1 MATSNSALFITNAL
15 QNAKPIPAGGV
26 TAQATATSN
35 AILANS
41 SGSYN
46 IFLEPISFIA
56 NNLINI
62 MNYIATA
69 AMVIAGALFAFEI
82 LKMAIE
88 YMINHEASTLTKTFV
103 KKILLFL
110 IVGAVVTHLQ
120 QIMSFVFGS
129 FVSFG
134 QGVGGH
140 LVSSMGNP
148 NVEMGNPLFSWGQLG
163 LIWMNTFNT
172 LTEMTKSWTN
182 VGQVMADY
190 VLVYAVM
197 VIISLLMIFIIIQY
211 FIIQLEIIIQMS
223 LGAIAIAFSMLSYT
237 NYITKNYVKSL
248 INMGI
253 RLFTII
259 AIIYF
264 FNVTVLYEA
273 VVMGDIATNIKTVT
287 NQFQV
292 INTALLSLLFLSLLI
307 AFFVTKGPSLVAN
320 TMSGS
325 GEGSGMD
332 AAMVMGG
339 AAGLATSGASAALQA
354 PAAIGSVAGG
364 AASIAGGTMNAAS
377 KIGKTAYNAPG
388 AVFDGFKSA
397 PNKFMGMID
406 KVDKA
411 NSNWENDWRKRLNK
425 TDFKQDNKAS

>member
-1 MATSNSALFITNAL
+1 MATSSGALFITNAL
-15 QNAKPIPAGGV
+15 QNAKPIPADGV

-35 AILANS
+35 AILANTTN
-41 SGSYN
+41 SYN

-69 AMVIAGALFAFEI
+69 ALVIAGALFAFEL

-88 YMINHEASTLTKTFV
+88 YMINHEASKLTKTFV
-103 KKILLFL
+103 RKILLFL
-110 IVGAVVTHLQ
+110 ILGVVVTHLQ

-134 QGVGGH
+134 QAVGGQ

-172 LTEMTKSWTN
+172 ITVMAKSWTN
-182 VGQVMADY
+182 VGQVMGDY
-190 VLVYAVM
+190 VLVYAIL
-197 VIISLLMIFIIIQY
+197 VIISLLVIFIIIQY

-223 LGAIAIAFSMLSYT
+223 LGAISLAFAMLSYT
-237 NYITKNYVKSL
+237 DYIPKNYVKSL

-259 AIIYF
+259 VIIYF
-264 FNVTVLYEA
+264 FNVTILYEA
-273 VVMGDIATNIKTVT
+273 VVMGDIATNIGTVK
-287 NQFQV
+287 NQFQ
-292 INTALLSLLFLSLLI
+292 ILNIALLSLLFLSLLV
-307 AFFVTKGPSLVAN
+307 AFFVAKGPSLVAN
-320 TMSGS
+320 SMNGS

-332 AAMVMGG
+332 AGMVMAGG
-339 AAGLATSGASAALQA
+339 AALAYGGVSLATGGLSAAASVA
-354 PAAIGSVAGG
+354 PSGLSAAASVAGG
-364 AASIAGGTMNAAS
+364 GISAGASGVS
-377 KIGKTAYNAPG
+377 KITKMI
-388 AVFDGFKSA
+388 KSEA
-397 PNKFMGMID
+397 AEHKKHTTINP
-406 KVDKA
+406 
-411 NSNWENDWRKRLNK
+411 
-425 TDFKQDNKAS
+425 TDFKQPTKTL

>member
-1 MATSNSALFITNAL
+1 MATSSGALFITNAL

-26 TAQATATSN
+26 TAQAAATAK
-35 AILANS
+35 AILANTTN
-41 SGSYN
+41 SYN

-69 AMVIAGALFAFEI
+69 AMVIAGALFAFEL

-88 YMINHEASTLTKTFV
+88 YMINHEASKLTKTFIR
-103 KKILLFL
+103 KIILFL
-110 IVGAVVTHLQ
+110 IIGVVVTHLQ

-134 QGVGGH
+134 QAVGGQ

-148 NVEMGNPLFSWGQLG
+148 NVEMGNPLYSWGQLG

-172 LTEMTKSWTN
+172 ITVMTKSWTN
-182 VGQVMADY
+182 VGQVMGDY
-190 VLVYAVM
+190 VLVYAIM
-197 VIISLLMIFIIIQY
+197 VIISLLVIFIIIQY

-223 LGAIAIAFSMLSYT
+223 IGAIAIAFSMLSYT
-237 NYITKNYVKSL
+237 EYITKNYFKSL
-248 INMGI
+248 IHMGI

-259 AIIYF
+259 VIIYF
-264 FNVTVLYEA
+264 FNVTILYEA
-273 VVMGDIATNIKTVT
+273 VVMSDIAINIGTVK

-307 AFFVTKGPSLVAN
+307 AFFVAKGPSLVAN
-320 TMSGS
+320 SIAGS

-332 AAMVMGG
+332 AGMVMAGVAALAYGG
-339 AAGLATSGASAALQA
+339 VSLASA
-354 PAAIGSVAGG
+354 G
-364 AASIAGGTMNAAS
+364 IAGGTEM
-377 KIGKTAYNAPG
+377 IGMTPGVKDLRTKNEMIRTDRIRDEINSEKRHTAINP
-388 AVFDGFKSA
+388 
-397 PNKFMGMID
+397 
-406 KVDKA
+406 
-411 NSNWENDWRKRLNK
+411 
-425 TDFKQDNKAS
+425 TDFKQPDNKTTS